1 MITCQPIWRWMRRLL
16 HIGLF
21 LALGAAVPMSA
32 DTMVTLTGVGGAN
45 QGGVY
50 VAPYFLKVN
59 GKTIAVMCD
68 DYLHDVYIGE
78 SWHANIVTFADVSAG
93 RFWNPSAPAVSL
105 HDYEMAFW
113 LFSQFQSHPAQAGNI
128 NFAVWAIFDPAVIG
142 HNGWTTG
149 PNGQLTSS
157 SAWLYAAEQ
166 FNGPFDYSSFYLVVP
181 TDLSR
186 TGPQEYIGRA
196 PEPAALALVGTG
208 FVALG
213 FLRRRWVR

>member
-1 MITCQPIWRWMRRLL
+1 MKRFLSCF
-16 HIGLF
+16 GLF
-21 LALGAAVPMSA
+21 LALLVAIPAGA
-32 DTMVTLTGVGGAN
+32 DTTVKLVGVGGAS

-59 GKTIAVMCD
+59 GQTISVMCD

-78 SWHANIVTFADVSAG
+78 SWKANIIPLSNISSG
-93 RFWNPSAPAVSL
+93 RFWNPADPATSL

-113 LFSQFQSHPAQAGNI
+113 LFGQWQSHPSQAGNI
-128 NFAVWAIFDPAVIG
+128 NFAVWSIFDPAVIG
-142 HNGWTTG
+142 HSGWTTG
-149 PNGQLTSS
+149 PNAQLNSA
-157 SAWLYAAEQ
+157 SAWLYAAQ
-166 FNGPFDYSSFYLVVP
+166 HFNGPYDYSGFYLIVP

-186 TGPQEYIGRA
+186 SGPQEYIERT

-213 FLRRRWVR
+213 FMRRRFIGG